1 MKAIQLPL
9 FIAALGLS
17 SFAQADFIGLT
28 GDVSYWSYDGK
39 IKNTKPLNSEN
50 DIDRDNGIQAS
61 IAFEHPIPLLPNVK
75 IKYTNIDSTTENNT
89 SSPNSDKVKFTNT
102 DYILYYEI
110 LDNIVSADIGFGL
123 ANVDS
128 DIKQYDA
135 LQYVNNTISGNVPIA
150 YASIGGKLP
159 FTGLSTKGEIVVG
172 SDGDTTMT
180 DVQAELQYNF
190 VQSLLI
196 DVGAKVGYRYLNIDA
211 DKDDLKYKLDFKGP
225 YIGLNAHF

>member
-1 MKAIQLPL
+1 MKSIQLPL

-17 SFAQADFIGLT
+17 SLAQADFIGLT

-39 IKNTKPLNSEN
+39 IENTKPLSGNN

-61 IAFEHPIPLLPNVK
+61 IAFEHPVPLLPNVK
-75 IKYTNIDSTTENNT
+75 IKYTNLDSTTNNNNGAF
-89 SSPNSDKVKFTNT
+89 SSDKVEFTNT

-123 ANVDS
+123 ANIDS

-135 LQYVNNTISGNVPIA
+135 LQYVNYTMSGNLPIA

-159 FTGLSTKGEIVVG
+159 FTGLSTKGEMILG
-172 SDGDTTMT
+172 SNGDAKLT

-190 VQSLLI
+190 VQSLLL
-196 DVGAKVGYRYLNIDA
+196 DVGAKVGYRYVNIDA
-211 DKDDLKYKLDFKGP
+211 DKDDIKYKLDFKGP

>member
-28 GDVSYWSYDGK
+28 GD
-39 IKNTKPLNSEN
+39 PLNSEN

-190 VQSLLI
+190 VQSLLL

-211 DKDDLKYKLDFKGP
+211 DKDDLKVQIRF
-225 YIGLNAHF
+225 